1 MPDEKA
7 AIPPSP
13 SAADYAGQADR
24 PLIPAMDEPYALLE
38 KWLAEARE
46 AEPNDGNAMTLATV
60 DAEGM
65 PDARIVL
72 LKDVSPER
80 GLTFYTNQQSTKAQ
94 QLDANPRA
102 ALVLH
107 WKSLRRQVRV
117 RGTISQVSDAE
128 ADRYFA
134 SRAAQ
139 SRISA
144 IASDQ
149 SRPMPDRAVFEDRIA
164 ELSSIYGDD
173 DDIPRP
179 PHWGGYRLTPTEIEF
194 WQDQAFRMHDR
205 LRLTRTKLGWTSDRL
220 YP

>member
-13 SAADYAGQADR
+13 SAAEYASHADR
-24 PLIPAMDEPYALLE
+24 PLIPTVDEPFALLQQ
-38 KWLAEARE
+38 WLAEARE
-46 AEPNDGNAMTLATV
+46 SEPNDGNAMTLATV
-60 DAEGM
+60 DETGM

-72 LKDVSPER
+72 LKGVSED
-80 GLTFYTNQQSTKAQ
+80 GLAFYTNQRSTKAQ

-117 RGTISQVSDAE
+117 RGTISPVSEAE
-128 ADRYFA
+128 ADAYFA

-149 SRPMPDRAVFEDRIA
+149 SQPLPDRSVFENRIA

-179 PHWGGYRLTPTEIEF
+179 PHWGGYRLAPTEIEF

-205 LRLTRTKLGWTSDRL
+205 LRLTRNGDAWTAIRL